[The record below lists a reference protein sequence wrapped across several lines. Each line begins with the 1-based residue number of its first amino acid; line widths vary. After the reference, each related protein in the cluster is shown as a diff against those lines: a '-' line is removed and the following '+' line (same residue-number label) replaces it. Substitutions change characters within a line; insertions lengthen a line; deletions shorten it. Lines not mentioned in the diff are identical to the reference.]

1 MKARDDLA
9 RATTELDTLRGDD
22 SGDRRDGEAVGRLGG
37 HTMLLIIV
45 RIA

>member
-9 RATTELDTLRGDD
+9 RATADFDTLRGVDG
-22 SGDRRDGEAVGRLGG
+22 GDRRDGEAVGRLGG